1 MRPIAAILA
10 AAVIVLCAGSALAQ
24 EVTAVNSA
32 SIITNI
38 QAHARDGQVFIT
50 WDEAA
55 APEGAHL
62 KAYLSHQPIT
72 ANTLAAATVAAEW
85 LELRSG
91 CDWWQD
97 PLSFISPKASNFAD
111 FMAPYGGTP
120 PEPVGFVIGPGG
132 EPVDPAGGLF
142 VHTVTEATQGP
153 LYAAVTL
160 VLPDGQERTDVVAG
174 ANSLADPT
182 AATIAPPQ
190 AIYIGAAG
198 AEPAPGSGQGKPL
211 VIRMHGRGGGHT
223 AGARAMSVNYLM
235 FGDTRQ
241 GWREGLAQK
250 FMVTVADAA
259 VYVTLSNRQWT
270 GGRPVLESP
279 DGRDHCPAINNFY
292 YGYNSRIYETTH
304 TEKTIVPNY
313 TEEQILAIVRWAE
326 GFLGADPN
334 RTHLSGGSM
343 GGSGGVSLAMHYP
356 EVFEYVYAHVPAV
369 AYLPGANL
377 NRLECFS
384 GPLDETAVTGA
395 GVPFIEHMNGIIQC
409 QRPGVDLPFIW
420 MQSGRA
426 DKSIA
431 WVNNPPFYR
440 EMNQARQALVA
451 YWSGG
456 EHGTAIVDMPKDR
469 FIPSPDKFRRDTSY
483 IVFTNNSDN
492 RDPGEGDPA
501 DGDVVGWINRGIDWT
516 DIIDEPDQYAV
527 TVQQVYEGIQYPI
540 TVDIT
545 ARRVQQFTVKPGDT
559 LSVTVGDGAPRG
571 ITVDEYG
578 LITAP
583 GVQIGDAAGTRVVVR
598 R

>member
-1 MRPIAAILA
+1 MRPTVTTMLVA
-10 AAVIVLCAGSALAQ
+10 AAVACGTRALAE

-32 SIITNI
+32 DIISNI
-38 QAHARDGQVFIT
+38 NALAHHGQVFIT

-62 KAYLSHQPIT
+62 RAYLSHEPIT
-72 ANTLAAATVAAEW
+72 GDILAAAMVAADW

-91 CDWWQD
+91 RDWWQD

-111 FMAPYGGTP
+111 FMAAYGGTP
-120 PEPVGFVIGPGG
+120 PEPVGFVIEPGG
-132 EPVDPAGGLF
+132 APVNPAGGLF

-153 LYAAVTL
+153 LYAAVTV
-160 VLPDGQERTDVVAG
+160 VLPDGRELADAVAG
-174 ANSLADPT
+174 RNSLE
-182 AATIAPPQ
+182 AAVSAAVAPPQ
-190 AIYIGAAG
+190 AIFIGQGKPLAA
-198 AEPAPGSGQGKPL
+198 GSGQGRPL

-223 AGARAMSVNYLM
+223 AGAGAMSVNYLI

-250 FMVTVADAA
+250 FMVAINERGVI
-259 VYVTLSNRQWT
+259 VTLSNRQWT

-279 DGRDHCPAINNFY
+279 DARDHCPAINNFY

-304 TEKTIVPNY
+304 TEKTVVPNY
-313 TEEQILAIVRWAE
+313 TEEQILAVVRWAE

-343 GGSGGVSLAMHYP
+343 GGSGGVSLAMHHP
-356 EVFEYVYAHVPAV
+356 EVFEYVHAHVPAV

-384 GPLDETAVTGA
+384 GPLDETAVTGE
-395 GVPFIEHMNGIIQC
+395 GVPLIEHMNGIIQAR
-409 QRPGVDLPFIW
+409 RPAVDLPFIW

-440 EMNQARQALVA
+440 AMNEARQALVA

-456 EHGTAIVDMPKDR
+456 EHGTAIADMPRDR
-469 FIPSPDKFRRDTSY
+469 FIPSPDKFRRDTTY

-492 RDPGEGDPA
+492 RDPGNGDPA
-501 DGDVVGWINRGIDWT
+501 EGDVVGWINRGIDWN
-516 DIIDEPDQYAV
+516 DIVDEPNQYAV
-527 TVQQVYEGIQYPI
+527 TVQQVYEGIEYPI

-545 ARRVQQFTVKPGDT
+545 PRRVQQFRVAPGDT
-559 LSVTVGDGAPRG
+559 VSVTVGDEAART

-578 LITAP
+578 LITVP
-583 GVQIGDAAGTRVVVR
+583 GVRIVDAAGTRVVVR

>member
-1 MRPIAAILA
+1 MRPILAAVVMAIILA
-10 AAVIVLCAGSALAQ
+10 GGTPALAQ

-32 SIITNI
+32 DIISSID
-38 QAHARDGQVFIT
+38 ALARDGQLFIT

-62 KAYLSHQPIT
+62 KAYLSHEPIT
-72 ANTLAAATVAAEW
+72 AGTLAATTVAAEW

-91 CDWWQD
+91 RDWWQD

-120 PEPVGFVIGPGG
+120 PEPVGFVIEPGG
-132 EPVDPAGGLF
+132 EPVNPAGGLF

-153 LYAAVTL
+153 LYAAVTV
-160 VLPDGQERTDVVAG
+160 VLADGRELADVVAG
-174 ANSLADPT
+174 GNSLAAPVE
-182 AATIAPPQ
+182 AALAPPQ
-190 AIYIGAAG
+190 AIFVGQG
-198 AEPAPGSGQGKPL
+198 EPLPAGSGQGRPL

-223 AGARAMSVNYLM
+223 AGAGAMSVNYLM

-250 FMVTVADAA
+250 FMVSITDSGVI
-259 VYVTLSNRQWT
+259 VTLSNRQWT
-270 GGRPVLESP
+270 GGRPVLESG

-304 TEKTIVPNY
+304 TEQTVVPNY
-313 TEEQILAIVRWAE
+313 TEEQILAVVRWAE
-326 GFLGADPN
+326 GTLGADPN

-343 GGSGGVSLAMHYP
+343 GGSGGVSLAMHHP
-356 EVFEYVYAHVPAV
+356 GVFECVYAHVPAV

-384 GPLDETAVTGA
+384 GPLDETAVTGE

-426 DKSIA
+426 DRSIA

-440 EMNQARQALVA
+440 AMNEARQALVA

-456 EHGTAIVDMPKDR
+456 EHGTAIADMPKDR

-492 RDPGEGDPA
+492 RDPGDGDPA
-501 DGDVVGWINRGIDWT
+501 DGDVVGWINRGIDWV
-516 DIIDEPDQYAV
+516 DIVDEPDQYAV
-527 TVQQVYEGIQYPI
+527 TVQQAYEGIKYPI

-545 ARRVQQFTVKPGDT
+545 PRRVQQFRVAPGSTV
-559 LSVTVGDGAPRG
+559 SVTVGSDAPRA

-578 LITAP
+578 LITVP
-583 GVQIGDAAGTRVVVR
+583 GVRIEDAAGTRVVVR

>member
-1 MRPIAAILA
+1 MRTIAAVLA
-10 AAVIVLCAGSALAQ
+10 VAVITLCAGSVVAQ
-24 EVTAVNSA
+24 EVAPVNSA
-32 SIITNI
+32 SIISNI
-38 QAHARDGQVFIT
+38 QAQARDGQVFIT

-55 APEGAHL
+55 GPEGAHL
-62 KAYLSHQPIT
+62 KAYLSHEPIT
-72 ANTLAAATVAAEW
+72 TDTLAAATVAAEW

-91 CDWWQD
+91 RDWWQD
-97 PLSFISPKASNFAD
+97 PLSFISPKAANFAD

-120 PEPVGFVIGPGG
+120 PEPVGFVTRSGG
-132 EPVDPAGGLF
+132 EPVNPAGGLF

-153 LYAAVTL
+153 LYAAVTV
-160 VLPDGQERTDVVAG
+160 VLADGQERTDVVAG
-174 ANSLADPT
+174 ANSLTEPVQ
-182 AATIAPPQ
+182 AAIAPPQ
-190 AIYIGAAG
+190 AIFIGQG
-198 AEPAPGSGQGKPL
+198 EPLEAGSGQGRPL

-223 AGARAMSVNYLM
+223 AGANAMTVNYLM
-235 FGDTRQ
+235 FGDARQ

-250 FMVTVADAA
+250 LMVTIADSG
-259 VYVTLSNRQWT
+259 VIVTLSNRQWT
-270 GGRPVLESP
+270 GGRPVLESG
-279 DGRDHCPAINNFY
+279 DARDHCPAINNFY

-304 TEKTIVPNY
+304 TEKTVVPNY
-313 TEEQILAIVRWAE
+313 TEEQILAIIRWAE
-326 GFLGADPN
+326 GTLGADPN

-384 GPLDETAVTGA
+384 GPLDETAVTGE

-440 EMNQARQALVA
+440 AMNEARQAFVA

-456 EHGTAIVDMPKDR
+456 EHGTAIKDMPKDR
-469 FIPSPDKFRRDTSY
+469 FIPSTEKLRRDTSY

-492 RDPGEGDPA
+492 RNPGDGDPA
-501 DGDVVGWINRGIDWT
+501 VGDVVGWINRGIDWA
-516 DIIDEPDQYAV
+516 DIVDEPDQYAV
-527 TVQQVYEGIQYPI
+527 TVQQAYEGIEYPI

-545 ARRVQQFTVKPGDT
+545 PRRVQQFTVKPGDVV
-559 LSVTVGDGAPRG
+559 SVTVGDEVARN

-578 LITAP
+578 LITVP
-583 GVQIGDAAGTRVVVR
+583 GVRIEDAAGTRVVVR
-598 R
+598 RG

>member
-1 MRPIAAILA
+1 MRPIAAVLA

-24 EVTAVNSA
+24 EVAPVNSA
-32 SIITNI
+32 STITDI
-38 QAHARDGQVFIT
+38 HAQARDGQVFIT

-62 KAYLSHQPIT
+62 RAYLSHEPIT
-72 ANTLAAATVAAEW
+72 ADTLAAATVAAEW

-91 CDWWQD
+91 RDWWQD

-120 PEPVGFVIGPGG
+120 PEPVGFVIEPGG
-132 EPVDPAGGLF
+132 EPVNPAGGLF

-153 LYAAVTL
+153 LYAAVTV
-160 VLPDGQERTDVVAG
+160 VLADGRELTDVVAG
-174 ANSLADPT
+174 VNSLAAPVE
-182 AATIAPPQ
+182 AALAPPQ
-190 AIYIGAAG
+190 AIFIGQG
-198 AEPAPGSGQGKPL
+198 EPLPAGSGQGKPL

-223 AGARAMSVNYLM
+223 AGAGAMSVNYLM

-250 FMVTVADAA
+250 FMVTIADAA

-270 GGRPVLESP
+270 GGRPVLESG

-304 TEKTIVPNY
+304 TEKTVVPNY
-313 TEEQILAIVRWAE
+313 TEEQILAIVQWAE
-326 GFLGADPN
+326 GTLGADPN

-356 EVFEYVYAHVPAV
+356 KVFEYVYAHVPAV

-384 GPLDETAVTGA
+384 GPLDETAVTGE

-426 DKSIA
+426 DRSIA

-440 EMNQARQALVA
+440 AMNQARQALVA

-456 EHGTAIVDMPKDR
+456 EHGTAIADMPKDR

-492 RDPGEGDPA
+492 RDPGDGDPA
-501 DGDVVGWINRGIDWT
+501 DGDVVGWINRGIDWV
-516 DIIDEPDQYAV
+516 DIVDEPDQYAV
-527 TVQQVYEGIQYPI
+527 TVQQAYEGVQYPI

-545 ARRVQQFTVKPGDT
+545 PRRVQQFTVQPGDT
-559 LSVTVGDGAPRG
+559 VSVTVGDEVARS

-578 LITAP
+578 LITVP
-583 GVQIGDAAGTRVVVR
+583 GVRIGDAAGTRVLVR